1 MMPAKADTMIC
12 MNFKC
17 PWLCVREALP
27 LLQRTAAAGDR
38 ARIVIVG
45 SIGGLRPNAGNG
57 MYSATKTAGADPRSE
72 TGTLGRD
79 GERSRA
85 GDLDRDAVG

>member
-12 MNFKC
+12 MNFKY

-27 LLQRTAAAGDR
+27 LLQRTAAAGDP

-45 SIGGLRPNAGNG
+45 SIGGLRPNAG
-57 MYSATKTAGADPRSE
+57 MYSATRLLAQILAVKLAPLGVTVNVVAQ
-72 TGTLGRD
+72 GT
-79 GERSRA
+79 
-85 GDLDRDAVG
+85 